1 MAIFSTLVTGF
12 AAALTLGGQALPG
25 PDPVAGEVRPYV
37 VRAGETLTSI
47 GAVHGVD
54 WRLIARDNDLDS
66 PDVVRAGQT
75 LRIDNRHL
83 VPQAPF
89 ENGIVINIP
98 QRMLF
103 HFGGGRLL
111 HSFPAGL
118 GRVDWPTP
126 VGTFEVTARDED
138 PTWVVPPAIQE
149 EMRRNGRPVVELVPP
164 GPSNPLGAFRIRLD
178 EPGYGIHGTNEPD
191 SVYGFPSHGCIR
203 LRPEDI
209 AELYPLTAIGTPVH
223 IVYEPVLFAAL
234 PDGRAFLEVHPDVY
248 GESGDGLESANRLIG
263 ESGLMA
269 VDPEALGTIV
279 EEAAGIARPVDVAP
293 RQ

>member
-1 MAIFSTLVTGF
+1 MGIFNALVTGL
-12 AAALTLGGQALPG
+12 AVAVALPGQALPG
-25 PDPVAGEVRPYV
+25 LDPITGEERAHV
-37 VRAGETLTSI
+37 VRAGETVTSI
-47 GAVHGVD
+47 GAADGVD
-54 WRLIARDNDLDS
+54 WRLIARENDLDS
-66 PDVVRAGQT
+66 PDVLRPGQV
-75 LRIDNRHL
+75 LRIDNRHV
-83 VPQAPF
+83 VPPPPF
-89 ENGIVINIP
+89 ESGIVINVP

-103 HFGGGRLL
+103 HFGDGRVL
-111 HSFPAGL
+111 HSFPAGV

-126 VGTFEVTARDED
+126 VGTFEVTERDEN

-149 EMRRNGRPVVELVPP
+149 EMRVSGRPVVDRVPP

-178 EPGYGIHGTNEPD
+178 EPGYSIHGTNQPN

-223 IVYEPVLFAAL
+223 IIYQPVLFAVL

-248 GESGDGLESANRLIG
+248 GDSGDALEAANRLMG

-269 VDPEALGTIV
+269 VDPDAVRSIV
-279 EEAAGIARPVDVAP
+279 EEAAGIARPIGVAP
-293 RQ
+293 RE